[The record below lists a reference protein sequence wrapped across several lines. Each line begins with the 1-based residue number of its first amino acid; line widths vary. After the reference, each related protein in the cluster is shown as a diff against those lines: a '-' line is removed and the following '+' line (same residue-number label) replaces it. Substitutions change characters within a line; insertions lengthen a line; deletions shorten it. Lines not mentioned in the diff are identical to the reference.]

1 MTSKQRLTLGALAGA
16 IMVISGCGGGAGA
29 QKPDPGV
36 GTSSSLPQPVPPP
49 PPTSQPTQPL
59 FPDKPASRVDAARF
73 LNQATFGATSAEV
86 DRLMSIGYNAWLDE
100 QFAMPRKQSF
110 SNWYSVDGPTS
121 NPTDYA
127 DGNTD
132 RESAAW
138 FTLSTQEPD
147 QLRLRMAWAIS
158 QIFVVSRNKVG
169 GKAIHWIDLTA
180 DASFGTYRE
189 LLEGA
194 TFSPVMAQYLD
205 YINNTDRNGNAPDQ
219 NYAREVMQLF
229 SIGLWQLNT
238 DGSLKLDSAGA
249 RIPTYSQADVTGLSY
264 VFTGLHM
271 QSGGDRYGT
280 CRDRS
285 GNLMPPTTDEGKL
298 IRCELSVWEFAST
311 REHNFLGVK
320 IPAISANSTPTAIQ
334 ANGRKNI
341 GVALD
346 TLANHPN
353 TAPFISKQLIQRFT
367 TSNPSPAYVSRV
379 VAKFENNG
387 QGVRGD
393 FKAVLKQILLDPE
406 ARIQTTGRPY
416 EFGKVREPILAI
428 AQLNR
433 VLKANDMKGN
443 VWAGSPGCKVYHDI
457 ISEMERPYNSAT
469 VFNFYRPSFTP
480 ANGRL
485 AAENLVAPEMQ
496 ITDTNAALDW
506 SRFVEQSLQRGGTG
520 CGHAAKV
527 QNTFSYG
534 EFWNESADPEQLAD
548 KVLTLLAPGASLS
561 DLRPALVRSINSL
574 PAVTDADRTNRIK
587 LAIMM
592 TMLTPEY
599 RVQR

>member
-1 MTSKQRLTLGALAGA
+1 MRRRLKLSTLIGA
-16 IMVISGCGGGAGA
+16 IMVIIGCGGGAVA
-29 QKPDPGV
+29 LKPDPGV
-36 GTSSSLPQPVPPP
+36 GTSSSLPQPAPPP
-49 PPTSQPTQPL
+49 PVQAPPPL
-59 FPDKPASRVDAARF
+59 YPDKPATRADAARF
-73 LNQATFGATSAEV
+73 LNQATFGATSSEV
-86 DRLMSIGYNAWLDE
+86 DRLMSIGYDAWIDE

-110 SNWYSVDGPTS
+110 SNWYFVDGPSS

-127 DGNTD
+127 DGNSD

-169 GKAIHWIDLTA
+169 GKAIHWMDLTA

-189 LLEGA
+189 LLERA
-194 TFSPVMAQYLD
+194 TFSPIMAQYLD
-205 YINNTDRNGNAPDQ
+205 YMNNTDRNGNAPDQ

-229 SIGLWQLNT
+229 SIGLWQLNS
-238 DGSLKLDSAGA
+238 DGSLKLDSSGA
-249 RIPTYSQADVTGLSY
+249 RIPTYSQSDVTGLSY
-264 VFTGLHM
+264 VFTGLRM
-271 QSGGDRYGT
+271 QYGGDRYGT
-280 CRDRS
+280 CRDRA
-285 GNLMPPTTDEGKL
+285 GNLIPPNTDEDKL

-320 IPAISANSTPTAIQ
+320 IPAISADSTPTAIQ

-341 GVALD
+341 GIALD

-406 ARIQTTGRPY
+406 ARVQTAGTPY

-428 AQLNR
+428 AQLDR
-433 VLKANDMKGN
+433 VLKASDGKGN
-443 VWAGSPGCKVYHDI
+443 VWAGSPGCKVYFDI

-469 VFNFYRPSFTP
+469 VFNFYRPTYMP

-485 AAENLVAPEMQ
+485 AALNLTAPEMQ
-496 ITDTNAALDW
+496 ITDTSAALDW
-506 SRFVEQSLQRGGTG
+506 SRFVQHSLQRGGTG

-527 QNTFSYG
+527 QNAFSYG
-534 EFWNESADPEQLAD
+534 EFWNESTDGEQLAD
-548 KVLTLLAPGASLS
+548 KVLTLLAPGARLS

>member
-1 MTSKQRLTLGALAGA
+1 
-16 IMVISGCGGGAGA
+16 MVIIGCGSGGGAPKLDAGL
-29 QKPDPGV
+29 GS
-36 GTSSSLPQPVPPP
+36 SSSLPQPAPPP
-49 PPTSQPTQPL
+49 PPPPPVQAPQPP
-59 FPDKPASRVDAARF
+59 FPDKPASRADAARF
-73 LNQATFGATSAEV
+73 LNQATFGATSAEI

-110 SNWYSVDGPTS
+110 INWYSVDGPTS
-121 NPTDYA
+121 NAVEFA

-147 QLRLRMAWAIS
+147 QLRLRMAWALS

-169 GKAIHWIDLTA
+169 ANAIHWMDLTA
-180 DASFGTYRE
+180 DNSFGTYRE
-189 LLEGA
+189 FLERA
-194 TFSPVMAQYLD
+194 TFSPIMAQYLD
-205 YINNTDRNGNAPDQ
+205 YMNNTDRNGNAPDQ

-229 SIGLWQLNT
+229 SIGLWQLNL
-238 DGSLKLDSAGA
+238 DGSLKLDSSGA

-264 VFTGLHM
+264 VFTGLRM
-271 QSGGDRYGT
+271 QYGGDRYGT
-280 CRDRS
+280 CRDRA
-285 GNLMPPTTDEGKL
+285 GNLLPPTNEEAKL
-298 IRCELSVWEFAST
+298 VRCELSVWDFAST

-320 IPAISANSTPTAIQ
+320 IPAIPTNSTPSTIQ

-341 GVALD
+341 GIALD

-406 ARIQTTGRPY
+406 ARVQSNNTPY

-433 VLKANDMKGN
+433 VLKAGDGKGN
-443 VWAGSPGCKVYHDI
+443 VWAGAPGCKIYFDI

-485 AAENLVAPEMQ
+485 AAMNLTAPEMQ

-506 SRFVEQSLQRGGTG
+506 SRFVLHALQRGGTG

-527 QNTFSYG
+527 QNTFAYD
-534 EFWNESADPEQLAD
+534 EFWNEGTDAEKLAD
-548 KVLTLLAPGASLS
+548 KVLTLLAPGVVVS

-574 PAVTDADRTNRIK
+574 PAVTDTDRTNRIK
-587 LAIMM
+587 LAVMM